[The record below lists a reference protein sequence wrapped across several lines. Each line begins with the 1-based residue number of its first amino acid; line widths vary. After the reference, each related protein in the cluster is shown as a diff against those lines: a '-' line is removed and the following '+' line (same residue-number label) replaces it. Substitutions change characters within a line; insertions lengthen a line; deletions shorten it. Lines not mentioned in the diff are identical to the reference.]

1 MTASFAYSPGPVSH
15 LTDAQLTELNTEL
28 LGELRRL
35 TPGTT
40 LSANRHDVRTQTRV
54 RLILDA
60 LKRIRAG
67 IYGACLMCR
76 SLIPYE
82 RLAVIPETKT
92 CVRCGS
98 GV

>member
-1 MTASFAYSPGPVSH
+1 MTASFAYSPAPVSH
-15 LTDAQLTELNTEL
+15 LTDAQLSELSTEL
-28 LGELRRL
+28 LSELRRL
-35 TPGTT
+35 GPGTT
-40 LSANRHDVRTQTRV
+40 LGAKRHDVGTQMRIRSV
-54 RLILDA
+54 LDA
-60 LKRIRAG
+60 LKRIRAE
-67 IYGACLMCR
+67 IYGACLMCQ